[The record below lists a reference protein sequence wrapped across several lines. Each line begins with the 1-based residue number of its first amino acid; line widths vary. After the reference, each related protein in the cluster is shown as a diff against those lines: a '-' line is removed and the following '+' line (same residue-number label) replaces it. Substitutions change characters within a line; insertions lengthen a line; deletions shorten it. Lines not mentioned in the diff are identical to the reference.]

1 MRMWRPLVPELL
13 VLLFLIL
20 ISGAMLLVYWMSR

>member
-1 MRMWRPLVPELL
+1 MSRPMVPELS

-20 ISGAMLLVYWMSR
+20 MAGIMLLVYWMTQ

>member
-1 MRMWRPLVPELL
+1 MRMSRPMVPELL

-20 ISGAMLLVYWMSR
+20 ISGVMLLVYWMSR

>member
-1 MRMWRPLVPELL
+1 MSRPMVPELL

-20 ISGAMLLVYWMSR
+20 ISGAVLLVYWMSR

>member
-1 MRMWRPLVPELL
+1 MWRPMAPELL

-20 ISGAMLLVYWMSR
+20 MSGAMLLVYWMSL